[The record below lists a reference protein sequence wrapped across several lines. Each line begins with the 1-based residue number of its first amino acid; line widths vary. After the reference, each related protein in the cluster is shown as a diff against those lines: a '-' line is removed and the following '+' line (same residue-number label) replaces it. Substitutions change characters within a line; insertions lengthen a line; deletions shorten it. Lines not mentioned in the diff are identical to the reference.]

1 MSLDLVPDVKLI
13 LAEVEEISHKRI
25 EFIEKEELST
35 YAGVKIARKNMPAH
49 LIIYKREHGP
59 IINHLIAHECGHI
72 IRIYQAP
79 EQKRV
84 IPSTDDKIKLTALQE
99 IEEDI
104 IKLSKKI
111 PFEKLSKFV
120 NIWYDGLVRQ
130 LTNYPPDI
138 MIEKWLYD
146 KYPSLRPF
154 QLESIQK
161 QHKDALVGLSDE
173 VRELTPEKMFYASNI
188 MNYAFFRILG
198 IHFGVNFIRPFYDS
212 GFVGKGKA
220 LSKIT
225 EENYQ
230 NDFDGDVEMV
240 NKWTAFFELGKWFVW
255 ADFENVPRDYLN
267 KF

>member
-1 MSLDLVPDVKLI
+1 MSLDLVTDVKLI
-13 LAEVEEISHKRI
+13 LAEVEDISHKRI
-25 EFIEKEELST
+25 EFIEKEYLPT

-49 LIIYKREHGP
+49 LIYYKREHGP

-79 EQKRV
+79 EEKRV
-84 IPSTDDKIKLTALQE
+84 IPSTDDKIKLNALQE

-104 IKLSKKI
+104 AKISKKI
-111 PFEKLSKFV
+111 PFEKLSRIV
-120 NIWYDGLVRQ
+120 NVWYDGLVRQ

-146 KYPSLRPF
+146 KYPGLRPY

-173 VRELTPEKMFYASNI
+173 VRELTPRKIYDASNV

-198 IHFGVNFIRPFYDS
+198 LYLGVNFSKPFYDS
-212 GFVGKGKA
+212 GFVDKGKVLA
-220 LSKIT
+220 KLT
-225 EENYQ
+225 EENYH

-240 NKWTAFFELGKWFVW
+240 NKWTAFFELGEWYAW
-255 ADFENVPRDYLN
+255 AAFENVPQDYLE
-267 KF
+267 KY